1 MLVKHGLPT
10 SNLFE
15 YAALT
20 ILKYE
25 KIWFTKKE
33 VAEKEE
39 MEGSQKSQPEIK

>member
-1 MLVKHGLPT
+1 MDINVWSKIDLLEMLVKHGLPT

-25 KIWFTKKE
+25 KIW
-33 VAEKEE
+33 
-39 MEGSQKSQPEIK
+39 